1 MSNVSSVLYDIPG
14 PVTKR
19 RQRLWSV
26 LAGLLILAVIGAG
39 LFAMYRNGVFDERW
53 LVLIDPPNVRGL
65 DSTASDVWV
74 NSLIMT
80 GLVQGTLAAAG
91 LAMPIAAVVALILV
105 VLRTSTMRA
114 VSIPAKVVIE
124 IARGLPVLVLMLFGF
139 FVFNFSGYLS
149 VAFGLI
155 VYNAAILAE
164 ILRAGLASI
173 AKGQG
178 EAGMAIGLT
187 WFQNFFIVTLPQAV
201 RVMMPSIIAQLV
213 VLLKDTSIGFIVGYY
228 ELLRSGQVN
237 WNFFGNETRLPFF
250 VAVLAIYLVVNFT
263 LTRVAIGVEARLR
276 KRGQKVEMPT
286 AVAATVNPKAGAG
299 RTPG

>member
-19 RQRLWSV
+19 RQRRWSV
-26 LAGLLILAVIGAG
+26 VAGLAIFAVLGAG

-53 LVLIDPPNVRGL
+53 MVLIDPPNVRGL
-65 DSTASDVWV
+65 NSTAADVWW

-80 GLVQGTLAAAG
+80 GLIQGTLAAAG
-91 LAMPIAAVVALILV
+91 LAMPIAGLVALILV
-105 VLRTSTMRA
+105 VLRTSTKKA
-114 VSIPAKVVIE
+114 VSVPAKVLIE
-124 IARGLPVLVLMLFGF
+124 VSRGLPVLVLMLFGL
-139 FVFNFSGYLS
+139 FVFNFSAYVS

-178 EAGMAIGLT
+178 EAGMAIGLS
-187 WFQNFFIVTLPQAV
+187 WFQNFFIITLPQAI
-201 RVMMPSIIAQLV
+201 RVMMPSLIAQLV
-213 VLLKDTSIGFIVGYY
+213 VLLKDTSIGFIVGYT
-228 ELLRSGQVN
+228 ELLRTGQVN

-250 VAVLAIYLVVNFT
+250 VAVLAIYLVLNFS
-263 LTRVAIGVEARLR
+263 LTRIATFVEKRLR
-276 KRGQKVEMPT
+276 ERGQRATLPGGI
-286 AVAATVNPKAGAG
+286 AATLNPRDA
-299 RTPG
+299 

>member
-26 LAGLLILAVIGAG
+26 VAGLAILAVLGAG
-39 LFAMYRNGVFDERW
+39 LFAMYRNGIFDERW

-65 DSTASDVWV
+65 DSTAADVWW

-80 GLVQGTLAAAG
+80 GLIQGTLAAAA
-91 LAMPIAAVVALILV
+91 LAMPIAGIAALILV
-105 VLRTSTMRA
+105 VLRTSTKKA
-114 VSIPAKVVIE
+114 VSIPAKVLIE
-124 IARGLPVLVLMLFGF
+124 ISRGLPVLVLMLFGL
-139 FVFNFSGYLS
+139 FVFNFSAYVS

-178 EAGMAIGLT
+178 EAGMAIGLS
-187 WFQNFFIVTLPQAV
+187 WFQNFFIVTLPQAI
-201 RVMMPSIIAQLV
+201 RVMMPSLIAQLV
-213 VLLKDTSIGFIVGYY
+213 VLLKDTSIGFIVGYT
-228 ELLRSGQVN
+228 ELLRTGQVN

-250 VAVLAIYLVVNFT
+250 VAVLAIYLVLNFSI
-263 LTRVAIGVEARLR
+263 TRVATYVEARLR
-276 KRGQKVEMPT
+276 ERGQRVTLPGGI
-286 AVAATVNPKAGAG
+286 AATINPRDA
-299 RTPG
+299 